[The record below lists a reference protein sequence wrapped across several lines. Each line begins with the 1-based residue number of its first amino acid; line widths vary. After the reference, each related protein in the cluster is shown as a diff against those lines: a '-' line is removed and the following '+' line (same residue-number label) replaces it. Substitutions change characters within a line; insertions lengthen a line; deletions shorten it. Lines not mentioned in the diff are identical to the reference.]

1 MHVSVAHVCAQ
12 VESPVFAPMSSAAW
26 RCAGSS
32 RRGFALSGLEIKM
45 TFCRRAMYYVSNV
58 ALIMC
63 IICTFVLTA
72 WASDDVADRQATLAP
87 SYLYF
92 RAATAAPRRLTLLS

>member
-1 MHVSVAHVCAQ
+1 M
-12 VESPVFAPMSSAAW
+12 
-26 RCAGSS
+26 
-32 RRGFALSGLEIKM
+32 ALSGLEIKM

-72 WASDDVADRQATLAP
+72 WASDDVADRQAVDRYRPLQTATDRYRPLQTVADRGRPAGVRP
-87 SYLYF
+87 SD
-92 RAATAAPRRLTLLS
+92 RDRP